1 MNGDLMDDVVTEVS
15 VTGAVTTDGRLRF
28 RSPLDVEAWAH
39 DHLLSRL
46 SWELLIDGNDHGI
59 PREADKALDMVRT
72 EMIPEAVRRTMI
84 GRPSDAHYL
93 TWAVYGLD
101 DKRQVEFLDRA
112 WRELHAYKDESMGD
126 FARAG
131 LARIYGDNG

>member
-1 MNGDLMDDVVTEVS
+1 MNGDLMDDVITEVS

-39 DHLLSRL
+39 DHLLARL
-46 SWELLIDGNDHGI
+46 AWEYLIDGADNGVA
-59 PREADKALDMVRT
+59 RETDAALERVRT
-72 EMIPEAVRRTMI
+72 RLIPQAVRRTMI
-84 GRPSDAHYL
+84 GRISDGMYL

-112 WRELHAYKDESMGD
+112 WYELVALI
-126 FARAG
+126 ARSDG
-131 LARIYGDNG
+131 

>member
-1 MNGDLMDDVVTEVS
+1 MNGDLMDEVITEVS

-39 DHLLSRL
+39 DHLLARL
-46 SWELLIDGNDHGI
+46 AWELLIDGHDNGV
-59 PREADKALDMVRT
+59 PRETDAALERVRT
-72 EMIPEAVRRTMI
+72 RLIPEAVRRTML
-84 GRPSDAHYL
+84 GRMSDGIYL

-112 WRELHAYKDESMGD
+112 WQEL
-126 FARAG
+126 RALITRRDG
-131 LARIYGDNG
+131 

>member
-1 MNGDLMDDVVTEVS
+1 MNGDLMDAITEVS

-39 DHLLSRL
+39 DHLLARL
-46 SWELLIDGNDHGI
+46 AWELLIDGNDNGV
-59 PREADKALDMVRT
+59 PRETDAALERVRT
-72 EMIPEAVRRTMI
+72 RLIPEAVRRTMI

-112 WRELHAYKDESMGD
+112 WQELLVAITRRDG
-126 FARAG
+126 
-131 LARIYGDNG
+131 

>member
-39 DHLLSRL
+39 DHLLARL
-46 SWELLIDGNDHGI
+46 AWEYLMDGRDNGV
-59 PREADKALDMVRT
+59 PRETDQALERAIRL
-72 EMIPEAVRRTMI
+72 IPGAVRRTML
-84 GRPSDAHYL
+84 GRMSDGYYL

-112 WRELHAYKDESMGD
+112 WHEFLALIARGD
-126 FARAG
+126 G
-131 LARIYGDNG
+131 

>member
-28 RSPLDVEAWAH
+28 RSPLDVEAWTH
-39 DHLLSRL
+39 DHLVARL
-46 SWELLIDGNDHGI
+46 GWELLIDDGNENGV
-59 PREADKALDMVRT
+59 PRDTDEALEQVQVRY
-72 EMIPEAVRRTMI
+72 IPEAVRRTML
-84 GRPSDAHYL
+84 GRMSDGYYL

-112 WRELHAYKDESMGD
+112 WQELLVAITRRDG
-126 FARAG
+126 
-131 LARIYGDNG
+131 

>member
-1 MNGDLMDDVVTEVS
+1 MNGDLMDVVTEVS

-39 DHLLSRL
+39 DHLLARL
-46 SWELLIDGNDHGI
+46 AWEFLIDGRDNGV
-59 PREADKALDMVRT
+59 PRETDEALERAIRLV
-72 EMIPEAVRRTMI
+72 PGAVRRTML
-84 GRPSDAHYL
+84 GRMSDGSYL

-112 WRELHAYKDESMGD
+112 WQELLVAITRRDG
-126 FARAG
+126 
-131 LARIYGDNG
+131 

>member
-1 MNGDLMDDVVTEVS
+1 MNGDLMGDVITEVS

-39 DHLLSRL
+39 DHLLARL
-46 SWELLIDGNDHGI
+46 AWEYLIDGHDNGV
-59 PREADKALDMVRT
+59 PRDTDAALERVRT
-72 EMIPEAVRRTMI
+72 RLIPEAVRRTML
-84 GRPSDAHYL
+84 GRMSDGLYL

-112 WRELHAYKDESMGD
+112 WQELLVAIRRRDG
-126 FARAG
+126 
-131 LARIYGDNG
+131 

>member
-28 RSPLDVEAWAH
+28 SSPLDVEAWAH
-39 DHLLSRL
+39 DHLLARL
-46 SWELLIDGNDHGI
+46 AWEYLIDGDDNGVQRDT
-59 PREADKALDMVRT
+59 DSALERVRT
-72 EMIPEAVRRTMI
+72 RLIPEAIRRTML
-84 GRPSDAHYL
+84 GRMSDGLYL

-112 WRELHAYKDESMGD
+112 WQELLVAIMWRDG
-126 FARAG
+126 
-131 LARIYGDNG
+131 

>member
-39 DHLLSRL
+39 DHLLARL
-46 SWELLIDGNDHGI
+46 AWEYLVFDGHDNGV
-59 PREADKALDMVRT
+59 PRDTDAALDRVRT
-72 EMIPEAVRRTMI
+72 RLIPEAVRRTML
-84 GRPSDAHYL
+84 GRMLDGMYL

-112 WRELHAYKDESMGD
+112 WQELLVAITRRDG
-126 FARAG
+126 
-131 LARIYGDNG
+131 

>member
-28 RSPLDVEAWAH
+28 RSSLDVEAWAH
-39 DHLLSRL
+39 DHLLARL
-46 SWELLIDGNDHGI
+46 AWEFLIDGRDNGVPRDSDLYIERAIRRI
-59 PREADKALDMVRT
+59 PGV
-72 EMIPEAVRRTMI
+72 VRRTMH
-84 GRPSDAHYL
+84 GRAGDAHYL

-112 WRELHAYKDESMGD
+112 WHEFLALIARGD
-126 FARAG
+126 G
-131 LARIYGDNG
+131 

>member
-1 MNGDLMDDVVTEVS
+1 MEDVVAEVS

-39 DHLLSRL
+39 DHLLARL
-46 SWELLIDGNDHGI
+46 AWEYLIDGDDNGVSRDT
-59 PREADKALDMVRT
+59 DSALECVRT
-72 EMIPEAVRRTMI
+72 RLIPDAVRRTML
-84 GRPSDAHYL
+84 GRMSDGLYL

-112 WRELHAYKDESMGD
+112 WQELLVAITRRDG
-126 FARAG
+126 
-131 LARIYGDNG
+131 

>member
-39 DHLLSRL
+39 GHLLARL
-46 SWELLIDGNDHGI
+46 AWEYLIDGDDNGVQRDT
-59 PREADKALDMVRT
+59 DSALERVRT
-72 EMIPEAVRRTMI
+72 RLIPEAVRRTMI
-84 GRPSDAHYL
+84 GRMSDGLYL

-112 WRELHAYKDESMGD
+112 WHELRRLIARGD
-126 FARAG
+126 R
-131 LARIYGDNG
+131 

>member
-1 MNGDLMDDVVTEVS
+1 MNGDLMDDVITEVS

-39 DHLLSRL
+39 DHLLARL
-46 SWELLIDGNDHGI
+46 AWEYLIDGDDNGCA
-59 PREADKALDMVRT
+59 RETDSALERVSTRL
-72 EMIPEAVRRTMI
+72 IPEAVRRTML
-84 GRPSDAHYL
+84 GRMSDGLYL

-112 WRELHAYKDESMGD
+112 WQELLVAITRRDG
-126 FARAG
+126 
-131 LARIYGDNG
+131 

>member
-15 VTGAVTTDGRLRF
+15 VSGSVVTDGRLRF

-39 DHLLSRL
+39 DHLLARL
-46 SWELLIDGNDHGI
+46 AWEFQIDGRDNNV
-59 PREADKALDMVRT
+59 PRETDDALARA
-72 EMIPEAVRRTMI
+72 IRLNPEADRRTML
-84 GRPSDAHYL
+84 GRMSDGLYL

-112 WRELHAYKDESMGD
+112 WQELLVAITRRDG
-126 FARAG
+126 
-131 LARIYGDNG
+131 

>member
-1 MNGDLMDDVVTEVS
+1 MNGDLMDGVITEVS

-39 DHLLSRL
+39 DHLLGRL
-46 SWELLIDGNDHGI
+46 AWELLIDGHDNGV
-59 PREADKALDMVRT
+59 PRGTDAALERVRT
-72 EMIPEAVRRTMI
+72 RLIPEAVRRTML
-84 GRPSDAHYL
+84 GRMSDGNYL

-112 WRELHAYKDESMGD
+112 WQELLVAITRRDG
-126 FARAG
+126 
-131 LARIYGDNG
+131 

>member
-39 DHLLSRL
+39 AHLLARL
-46 SWELLIDGNDHGI
+46 AWEYLIDGDDNGVQRDT
-59 PREADKALDMVRT
+59 DSALERVRT
-72 EMIPEAVRRTMI
+72 RLIPEAVRRTML
-84 GRPSDAHYL
+84 GRMSDGLYL

-112 WRELHAYKDESMGD
+112 WQEL
-126 FARAG
+126 RALIPQG
-131 LARIYGDNG
+131 RG

>member
-1 MNGDLMDDVVTEVS
+1 MNGDLMDDVITEVS

-39 DHLLSRL
+39 DHLLARL
-46 SWELLIDGNDHGI
+46 AWEYLIDGDDNGVQRDT
-59 PREADKALDMVRT
+59 DSALERVRT
-72 EMIPEAVRRTMI
+72 RLIPEAVRRTMI
-84 GRPSDAHYL
+84 GLIADGYYL

-112 WRELHAYKDESMGD
+112 WQELLVAITRRDG
-126 FARAG
+126 
-131 LARIYGDNG
+131 

>member
-1 MNGDLMDDVVTEVS
+1 MNGDLMDAITEVS

-39 DHLLSRL
+39 DHLLARL
-46 SWELLIDGNDHGI
+46 AWEYLVFDGHDNGV
-59 PREADKALDMVRT
+59 PRDTDAALDRVRT
-72 EMIPEAVRRTMI
+72 RLIPEAVRRTML
-84 GRPSDAHYL
+84 GRMSDGSYL

-112 WRELHAYKDESMGD
+112 WQELLVAITRRDG
-126 FARAG
+126 
-131 LARIYGDNG
+131 

>member
-1 MNGDLMDDVVTEVS
+1 MNGDLMDAITEVS

-39 DHLLSRL
+39 DHLLARL
-46 SWELLIDGNDHGI
+46 AWEYLIDGDDNGC
-59 PREADKALDMVRT
+59 PRETDSALERVSTRL
-72 EMIPEAVRRTMI
+72 IPEAVRRTML
-84 GRPSDAHYL
+84 GRMSDAHYL

-112 WRELHAYKDESMGD
+112 WQELLVAITRRDG
-126 FARAG
+126 
-131 LARIYGDNG
+131 

>member
-1 MNGDLMDDVVTEVS
+1 MDEVITEVS

-39 DHLLSRL
+39 DHLLARL
-46 SWELLIDGNDHGI
+46 AWEYLIDGDDNGVQRDT
-59 PREADKALDMVRT
+59 DSALERVRT
-72 EMIPEAVRRTMI
+72 RLIPEAVRRTMI
-84 GRPSDAHYL
+84 GRIADGYYL

-112 WRELHAYKDESMGD
+112 WQELLVAITRSDG
-126 FARAG
+126 
-131 LARIYGDNG
+131 